1 MTGVVKPT
9 EPQVP
14 LAEDCMTHCFRTQ
27 WEELEN
33 IQILNE
39 FFEQKRREKSN
50 ALL

>member
-14 LAEDCMTHCFRTQ
+14 LAEECMTHCFRTQ

-33 IQILNE
+33 SFRL
-39 FFEQKRREKSN
+39 S
-50 ALL
+50 